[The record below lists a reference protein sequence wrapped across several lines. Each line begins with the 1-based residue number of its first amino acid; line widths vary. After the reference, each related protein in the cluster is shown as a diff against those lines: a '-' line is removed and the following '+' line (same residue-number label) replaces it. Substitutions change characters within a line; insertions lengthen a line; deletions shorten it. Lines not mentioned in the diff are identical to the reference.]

1 MDYVETYISAFR
13 EAPITCFVTFTS
25 VSLLGTILDTQPQSA
40 DIEHRSNRSKLFSTL
55 MGYMFT
61 LGGAGA
67 LLYTAYH
74 IYAHKN
80 LPDNPVIL
88 SAAAAGLSRFVS
100 TAFASIFALK
110 YRGNTNNS

>member
-1 MDYVETYISAFR
+1 
-13 EAPITCFVTFTS
+13 
-25 VSLLGTILDTQPQSA
+25 
-40 DIEHRSNRSKLFSTL
+40 
-55 MGYMFT
+55 MGEMFT
-61 LGGAGA
+61 LSGAGA

-88 SAAAAGLSRFVS
+88 SAAVAGLSRFVS